1 MKTVYNIL
9 CALFGVGMIIF
20 GANKL
25 HMFLPMPEKM
35 APEQLKVMEA
45 FGTISWLMPLAG
57 VAEILGGILMIFPKT
72 RALGAIVIFPIILGI
87 LAHNLTYFD
96 AKGFAVPLVFALINF
111 WAIFKNRNKYAQL
124 LD

>member
-1 MKTVYNIL
+1 MV
-9 CALFGVGMIIF
+9 VF

-45 FGTISWLMPLAG
+45 FGTISWLMPLVG
-57 VAEILGGILMIFPKT
+57 IVEIIGGILMAFPKT
-72 RALGAIVIFPIILGI
+72 RTLGAIVILPVMVGI

-111 WAIFKNRNKYAQL
+111 WALFENRNKYAQL
-124 LD
+124 LN